1 MGQSCVIIL
10 EIFLCLFFFLIAT
23 NVLSKD
29 ITLNELFFDDSKPYH
44 IKILEALPKHAI
56 VQIGPDDAENT
67 VIEFMDYF
75 CGYCKKIHPELIDLA
90 QRRNDTRVV
99 FLQHP
104 ILSESSRV
112 IAEMVV
118 AANYQDKGTELHNGL
133 FSMSGSITQ
142 EKLDQL
148 IKDLD
153 INVTKLRIDMGKDET
168 KNIVKLSSF
177 IAMGSGS
184 RGTPAL
190 FFNEE
195 FLGGYVPVNQL
206 ERFLK

>member
-1 MGQSCVIIL
+1 MRYNLRNFSVFIFVIISN
-10 EIFLCLFFFLIAT
+10 
-23 NVLSKD
+23 NVFCKD
-29 ITLNELFFDDSKPYH
+29 ITLKELFFDDSEPYH
-44 IKILEALPKHAI
+44 LKILEALPKHAI
-56 VQIGPDDAENT
+56 IQIGPDDAENT

-75 CGYCKKIHPELIDLA
+75 CGYCKKIQPELIDLA
-90 QRRNDTRVV
+90 KRRNDTRVV

-104 ILSESSRV
+104 ILSESSIL

-118 AANYQDKGTELHNGL
+118 AANYQNKGIELHNGL
-133 FSMSGSITQ
+133 FSISGSLTQ

-148 IKDLD
+148 ITDLD
-153 INVTKLRIDMGKDET
+153 INRTKLRIDMGKDEI

-177 IAMGSGS
+177 LAMGSGA
-184 RGTPAL
+184 RGTPSL

-195 FLGGYVPVNQL
+195 FLGGYVPINQL